1 MMMYNMRYPKQP
13 FTPQK
18 SNIIRYQKMPFLKG
32 VTFSKAHHFGYP
44 AVSFR
49 EGKTWMDGNRD
60 FQHFPIPQN
69 LKFPS
74 SNLDFRWPF
83 YQWMTIKNPG
93 GNYD

>member
-18 SNIIRYQKMPFLKG
+18 SNIIRYQNMSFLKG

-49 EGKTWMDGNRD
+49 EGKTWMDVR
-60 FQHFPIPQN
+60 
-69 LKFPS
+69 
-74 SNLDFRWPF
+74 
-83 YQWMTIKNPG
+83 
-93 GNYD
+93 